1 LGIPAI
7 AVSLEADSKY
17 HLSYSNEMNF
27 LVAADF
33 TARIA
38 RLLLSKKFPADVNV
52 LKVDV
57 PSDAKLE
64 TPWQL
69 TRVSPQRYYD
79 PVAPDRKSW
88 DTPGAMR
95 YREAGI
101 LDGEAEDTDVYA
113 LRVKRVISVSPLS
126 LDLTS
131 RVDFDELDRL
141 MRES

>member
-1 LGIPAI
+1 
-7 AVSLEADSKY
+7 
-17 HLSYSNEMNF
+17 
-27 LVAADF
+27 
-33 TARIA
+33 
-38 RLLLSKKFPADVNV
+38 
-52 LKVDV
+52 
-57 PSDAKLE
+57 
-64 TPWQL
+64 
-69 TRVSPQRYYD
+69 
-79 PVAPDRKSW
+79 
-88 DTPGAMR
+88 MR